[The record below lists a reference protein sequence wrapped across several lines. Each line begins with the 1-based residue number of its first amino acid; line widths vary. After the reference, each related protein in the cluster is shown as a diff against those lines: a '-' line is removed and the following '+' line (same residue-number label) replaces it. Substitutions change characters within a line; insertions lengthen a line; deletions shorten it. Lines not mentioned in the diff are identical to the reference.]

1 MNNELMRDEN
11 FIRCSTMIAEL
22 LMKYKSKEMELGGES
37 KEDSPPSF
45 FAFRGLKII
54 LSSRIIKK
62 MKMITTDK
70 IKEDFSILSAVMEG
84 DATWKTAT
92 YILVFRRLFKSMAFL
107 WMHRRKKYGRLPKC
121 TGSISSANIQTKA
134 NRGKMPN
141 TDPLS
146 IR

>member
-11 FIRCSTMIAEL
+11 FIRCSTMVAEL

-54 LSSRIIKK
+54 LSSLIIEEK
-62 MKMITTDK
+62 KMITTDK

-84 DATWKTAT
+84 DAIWKTAT
-92 YILVFRRLFKSMAFL
+92 YILVFQRLFRSMVFL
-107 WMHRRKKYGRLPKC
+107 WMLRKKK
-121 TGSISSANIQTKA
+121 
-134 NRGKMPN
+134 
-141 TDPLS
+141 
-146 IR
+146 